1 MLKLLVVLLLVV
13 PMAAAEIA
21 QFDAEFTV
29 NEDDSVHHLGR
40 FVFNSPVSGTINYTL
55 PSVRDIIVTDG
66 IQPLRFTATAVSE
79 GYVLNIFPDS
89 PTSQIIIEYAADGVI
104 FHLDSI
110 DHFFTELNFENP
122 VNLSAS
128 LKLPVGYTLYDNSFK
143 PSDAQIRSDGK
154 RIELYWE
161 KNSVDSILFSV
172 KFVPPHQDF
181 SLWIMTI
188 AILAGS
194 TLFIYFYFHDR
205 RKEDMLFGFRHDEKI
220 AINYIQEK
228 KIALQR
234 DLEEQ
239 FKFSRAKATRIVSK
253 LVEKG
258 LVRKQRYGRTNKL
271 TWLK

>member
-1 MLKLLVVLLLVV
+1 MWKLLMLLLVI
-13 PMAAAEIA
+13 PLSAAEIA
-21 QFDAEFTV
+21 QYDVEFRI
-29 NEDDSVHHLGR
+29 NEDESVHHLSR
-40 FVFNSPVSGTINYTL
+40 FVFVSPVSGTINYTL

-66 IQPLRFTATAVSE
+66 VQPLRFTTVATGE
-79 GYVLNIFPDS
+79 GYVLNIFPDV
-89 PTSQIIIEYAADGVI
+89 PTSQIIIEYTAYDVI
-104 FHLDSI
+104 FRLDSI
-110 DHFFTELNFENP
+110 EHFFTELNFDNS

-128 LKLPVGYTLYDNSFK
+128 LTLPVGYTLYDDSFK
-143 PSDAQIRSDGK
+143 PSNAEIRSDGR
-154 RIELYWE
+154 RIVLYWE
-161 KNSVDSILFSV
+161 EDNVSNALFSV
-172 KFVPPHQDF
+172 KYVPPKQEF
-181 SLWIMTI
+181 SLWLAVV

-194 TLFIYFYFHDR
+194 TLFIYFPFHER

>member
-1 MLKLLVVLLLVV
+1 MKKVHRFITDFTSDNGVLKITAKDVVHQISKVLKLRPGEQVVVGKGDGLDVLAKVARTDKEAVYLE
-13 PMAAAEIA
+13 PQRSIRNG
-21 QFDAEFTV
+21 
-29 NEDDSVHHLGR
+29 NE
-40 FVFNSPVSGTINYTL
+40 PV
-55 PSVRDIIVTDG
+55 RRIV
-66 IQPLRFTATAVSE
+66 
-79 GYVLNIFPDS
+79 
-89 PTSQIIIEYAADGVI
+89 
-104 FHLDSI
+104 
-110 DHFFTELNFENP
+110 
-122 VNLSAS
+122 
-128 LKLPVGYTLYDNSFK
+128 
-143 PSDAQIRSDGK
+143 
-154 RIELYWE
+154 LYWE
-161 KNSVDSILFSV
+161 EDNVSNALFSE
-172 KFVPPHQDF
+172 KYVPPKQEF
-181 SLWIMTI
+181 SLWLAVV

-194 TLFIYFYFHDR
+194 TLFIYFHFHER